1 MLQLHKVSNQPRLL
15 VFFFLFWWH
24 LLSLAVAD
32 TIIPYGTPNID
43 GNLAGNEWSE
53 WGHVRMARFYGF
65 DQFADFWLQWDD
77 KNLYIAGRLDDFT
90 LFEDGGEGNELWRT
104 WQDDSLE
111 ISLHPYPN
119 APPALNEQSRVLAFS
134 INGKYQRLDRGKWGN
149 ERELSTGLEIVGN
162 TNSKIHDNRFL
173 NQAILW
179 VDKCQPALN
188 TPPQP
193 EVTVKFASKVN
204 GTLNNSSDRDQNW
217 QFEVAFPWRLLGTT
231 IGKKITGDGCV
242 VGDAIIP
249 SDLKPTDGM
258 PLRINFYRINNG
270 KDGKVEPGLFT
281 GQYQDKDLK
290 THDNGITK
298 DEWFVY
304 QGDRNH
310 PNEWATFTLSYKN
323 ANDNPRFDDSRILA
337 TPLDGRRVRLEVF
350 APTRGQTGGSAT
362 RYEIGFLEGNWP
374 ADENVWRD
382 KWNFENAYQ
391 PAAPKTLQAMEV
403 IGLQPGKAY
412 TIAIRAKD
420 EVDRA
425 SPILTTTVTTPAD
438 SHPFVTVSPTGR
450 NLVFTDGHP
459 FLVVGETGLMPWL
472 PLRGLYTGELCDE
485 HPPTG
490 DADFT
495 ATAKPCGNGGKV
507 RNYSK
512 EKYFFTCYLSNG
524 QTMTVTDITAFG
536 KDTFSGPQDN
546 CEWAANKAG
555 TGVRAVEAIEGPE
568 VAEAYMK
575 KLKAAGVNTLTVFV
589 ESLDLNVTPIVFEK
603 NQVDVF
609 NFLDRMVEL
618 ARENEVYLVFRL
630 YDTYYYQNK
639 WSHTSWATRKNTP
652 EGFFDEDMYPVHQD
666 RMRQLFSHV
675 HPRTRIAYRDE
686 PHILGWDLLNEID
699 NGDRFN
705 KATYEQHRKWVETM
719 LDYARREAPRQL
731 LFYSFL
737 GWEPKDDAIHYRA
750 NLKMD
755 ADLAYRVRGAQMAV
769 PHGYYARIANPY
781 ADPFG
786 LDFEGPLELA
796 RGTTYGFYQ
805 IRDGRPLIDGESG
818 PSPLFVTEGNAFGG
832 RFHANFELKRFMDI
846 SWLHFVAG
854 GAGASLQWPIDLQK
868 ADRVNQIS
876 PEKRAFLATFKKHV
890 GDILWRGNHL
900 QITQRKLGERAVQ
913 ITRYDGRSALV
924 YLYNQDNVP
933 IGEMT
938 LSDLPMTNGRVT
950 VVNPANGRILYEAP
964 NVEVGEGKRILFRE
978 VANESVAVIVRD
990 MPIPPSPPL
999 PLTAGSSGSSSG
1011 SSGLITPKS
1020 CTTTPKTGGVC
1031 ITETT
1036 WIKAVIHTQEK
1047 GPIDALWKSG
1057 GDAKTPRG
1065 DRVIWGYLYANPAD
1079 VSWGNPNN
1087 PEAFLKVW
1095 YDVSGRV
1102 DVNFFHVSVPDIEIF
1117 SAMEGVNDTP
1127 VSRITTA
1134 QRYAKHEYQPAQR
1147 TGKAE
1152 LANTREIPG
1161 SAARGNPTH
1170 NVISQ
1175 VQGIQLGAAIQ
1186 TAEKGAING
1195 VWRFGGADATPRGDQ
1210 VAWGFFYANPQDV
1223 SWGLAENPEV
1233 YVKVW
1238 YDAVA
1243 KRLDVNFFHVSA
1255 PDIDVNSGFSN
1266 ANYDSGSRVTT
1277 GDRYTRHVY
1286 QR

>member
-1 MLQLHKVSNQPRLL
+1 MLQLKVSNQPRLL
-15 VFFFLFWWH
+15 VFFLLFWWH
-24 LLSLAVAD
+24 LLSIAVAN

-43 GNLAGNEWSE
+43 GNLAGGEWSE

-65 DQFADFWLQWDD
+65 DQFADFWLQWDAD
-77 KNLYIAGRLDDFT
+77 NLYIAGRLDDFT
-90 LFEDGGEGNELWRT
+90 LFEDGGGGGGPWENWH
-104 WQDDSLE
+104 DDSLE

-119 APPALNEQSRVLAFS
+119 APAVLNEQSRVLAFS
-134 INGKYQRLDRGKWGN
+134 ITGKYQRLDRGRWGG
-149 ERELSTGLEIVGN
+149 EREASTGLEIIGN
-162 TNSKIHDNRFL
+162 TNPKIGNDFL
-173 NQAILW
+173 NKAIRW
-179 VDKCQPALN
+179 ADDCKRELN
-188 TPPQP
+188 TPSQP
-193 EVTVKFASKVN
+193 NVTVKFANKVN
-204 GTLNNSSDRDQNW
+204 GTINNPNDRDQGW
-217 QFEVAFPWRLLGTT
+217 QFEMAFPWRLMGTT
-231 IGKKITGDGCV
+231 IGKKITGANCG

-249 SDLKPTDGM
+249 SYLKPTDGM
-258 PLRINFYRINNG
+258 PVRINFYRINDDQG
-270 KDGKVEPGLFT
+270 GKVEPGFT
-281 GQYQDKDLK
+281 GSFQDKDLK
-290 THDNGITK
+290 THDNGIMV

-323 ANDNPRFDDSRILA
+323 ANDVPRFERSNILA

-350 APTRGQTGGSAT
+350 APTRGRAGGSAK
-362 RYEIGFLEGNWP
+362 RYEIGVLEGNWP
-374 ADENVWRD
+374 ADENVWQHN
-382 KWNFENAYQ
+382 WNIENAYQ
-391 PAAPKTLQAMEV
+391 PAAPNALQAMEV

-412 TIAIRAKD
+412 TIAIRAID

-425 SPILTTTVTTPAD
+425 SQILTTGVTMPAD
-438 SHPFVTVSPTGR
+438 PHPFVTVSPTGR
-450 NLVFTDGHP
+450 NLVFTDGRP

-472 PLRGLYTGELCDE
+472 PLRGLYTGDLCDE
-485 HPPTG
+485 KPPTN
-490 DADFT
+490 DPDFM

-512 EKYFFTCYLSNG
+512 EKYFYICHLSNG
-524 QTMTVTDITAFG
+524 QTVNVTDITAFG
-536 KDTFSGPQDN
+536 KDTFYGPQDN
-546 CEWAANKAG
+546 CEYAANKAG
-555 TGVRAVEAIEGPE
+555 TSVKAVEAIEGPE
-568 VAEAYMK
+568 VAGAYMK
-575 KLKAAGVNTLTVFV
+575 KLKAAGVNTLTVFI
-589 ESLDLNVTPIVFEK
+589 ESLDLNVTPIIFEK
-603 NQVDVF
+603 NQPDVF

-618 ARENEVYLVFRL
+618 ARDNEVYLVIRL
-630 YDTYYYQNK
+630 YDTYYYRNK
-639 WSHTSWATRKNTP
+639 WFQTAWATRKNTP
-652 EGFFDEDMYPVHQD
+652 EGFFEDDMYPIHQD

-675 HPRTRIAYRDE
+675 HPRTRTAYRDE

-699 NGDRFN
+699 NGERFN
-705 KATYEQHRKWVETM
+705 KASYEQHRKWVETM

-737 GWEPKDDAIHYRA
+737 GWEPKDDASHYRA
-750 NLKMD
+750 NLKID

-781 ADPFG
+781 ADPVT

-818 PSPLFVTEGNAFGG
+818 PSPLFVTEGNAFSG
-832 RFHANFELKRFMDI
+832 RFNSNIDLKRFMDV
-846 SWLHFVAG
+846 SWLHFGAG
-854 GAGASLQWPIDLQK
+854 GAGASLQWPMDLQK
-868 ADRVNQIS
+868 SDRVNQIP
-876 PEKRAFLATFKKHV
+876 PEKRAFLTTFKKHV

-933 IGEMT
+933 VGEMT
-938 LSDLPMTNGRVT
+938 LSDLPPTSGRVT
-950 VVNPANGRILYEAP
+950 VVNPANGRVLYEAA

-978 VANESVAVIVRD
+978 VANESVAAIVRD
-990 MPIPPSPPL
+990 LPIPAASPL
-999 PLTAGSSGSSSG
+999 PPTLGSTGSTG
-1011 SSGLITPKS
+1011 TDS
-1020 CTTTPKTGGVC
+1020 CRTTPTTGGVC
-1031 ITETT
+1031 ITENA
-1036 WIKAVIHTQEK
+1036 WIKAIIHTQEK
-1047 GPIDALWKSG
+1047 GAIEAVWKSG

-1079 VSWGNPNN
+1079 VGWGSPNN
-1087 PEAFLKVW
+1087 PDAFVKVW

-1117 SAMEGVNDTP
+1117 SAMKEVNDTL
-1127 VSRITTA
+1127 VSRITIA
-1134 QRYAKHEYQPAQR
+1134 QRYAKHQYNPS
-1147 TGKAE
+1147 KAE

-1161 SAARGNPTH
+1161 SASRGNPTH

-1175 VQGIQLGAAIQ
+1175 VQGIQLGASLQ

-1195 VWRFGGADATPRGDQ
+1195 VWRFGGADTTPRGDQ

-1243 KRLDVNFFHVSA
+1243 KRFDVNFFHVSA
-1255 PDIDVNSGFSN
+1255 PDIDVYSGFSSG
-1266 ANYDSGSRVTT
+1266 NYDNGSRVTT